1 MECRRGPSKGQL
13 GCCRWP
19 MGKGLGGGSTINF
32 MAYVRGNK
40 KDFDEWERLGAEGW
54 GYEDVLP

>member
-1 MECRRGPSKGQL
+1 
-13 GCCRWP
+13 